1 MAVAFQLGNKAAKLN
16 ITVGDDVST
25 PVSMKPPFS
34 HCKLYL
40 KKVAT

>member
-1 MAVAFQLGNKAAKLN
+1 MVVAIQLGTKAAKLN
-16 ITVGDDVST
+16 ITVGDNVST

-40 KKVAT
+40 KNVAT